1 MMDHV
6 QHETL
11 LTMRTLV
18 RSEIR
23 ILGRDQMRRLITWPV
38 IITLRKRGLFSKLC
52 AGGAVAEAFRSSNGN
67 VVDLWDLTKVLFRRW
82 YITFPLVA
90 LTAVGCVA
98 VVAYTEPDYTVTA
111 YVQLIPPTEQRNVP
125 PSQEIRNPWLDLG
138 LDSLNSAA
146 KVTTLDSAFLKS
158 LEKGGLTESVTIT
171 EGYPNPVATIEVVG
185 HTREQASRTAD
196 MVVARYSSIVTEL
209 QTTRGVDANSM
220 ISTLRLDTGNNI
232 EVTNGKIKRAVIA
245 VAGAGLLLTAGFSV
259 GLDAMVRRRRRRKT
273 NLDEMDA
280 PRIPTAP
287 TVNHARDIP
296 SAPPPASRTAPPQEP
311 YIPTG
316 PGSIAPSGQRVA
328 PRSFDVH
335 VSRSP
340 VRDPK
345 VTVEY
350 GSKVSESQEPEPTV
364 PFAPLPPDATIIL
377 PLSPGDSRR
386 GTETNGGSRR

>member
-1 MMDHV
+1 M
-6 QHETL
+6 
-11 LTMRTLV
+11 
-18 RSEIR
+18 
-23 ILGRDQMRRLITWPV
+23 
-38 IITLRKRGLFSKLC
+38 
-52 AGGAVAEAFRSSNGN
+52 
-67 VVDLWDLTKVLFRRW
+67 DLWDLTKVLFRRW
-82 YITFPLVA
+82 YVTFPLVA
-90 LTAVGCVA
+90 LTAAGCVA

-111 YVQLIPPTEQRNVP
+111 YVQLIPPTEQANVP

-158 LEKGGLTESVTIT
+158 LEQGGLTESVTIT

-185 HTREQASRTAD
+185 HTREQATRTAD
-196 MVVARYSSIVTEL
+196 MVVARYSRIVTEL
-209 QTTRGVDANSM
+209 QTTRGVNTNSM

-259 GLDAMVRRRRRRKT
+259 GLDALVRRRRRRPT
-273 NLDEMDA
+273 NLDELDG
-280 PRIPTAP
+280 PRVAP
-287 TVNHARDIP
+287 TPTVSHAARDIP
-296 SAPPPASRTAPPQEP
+296 PAPPPAPRTAPPQEP

-316 PGSIAPSGQRVA
+316 PGSVGPSGQRVA
-328 PRSFDVH
+328 PRSFDVL

-350 GSKVSESQEPEPTV
+350 GSKVPETAEPQEPTV

-377 PLSPGDSRR
+377 PLSPGDGRR
-386 GTETNGGSRR
+386 GTDSNGGSRR